1 MPEMNAPKTLAIITV
16 LILSLSILLNSCADF
31 AGFSGSSNVQT
42 STEAI
47 PDDTPGQ
54 SEGTSAGSAPY
65 DNTTSEETS
74 DYAQVTSSEP
84 NESSEEHTQPVPPET
99 TPDSTTAVTV
109 PETSSPQTDPTTSVP
124 EATTNTPAV
133 TTAPPATTPAVT
145 TTPVTLPAE
154 PVTTP
159 AVTTSAP
166 VPVTTPPVTTVT
178 TTPAKT
184 EPPVDP
190 VAEKDYSALN
200 PASNQSM
207 IIYEPNGGRLG
218 SAFNSKTSI
227 SDTAT
232 HKITVTKVEDYF
244 YQTVTD
250 SYYLCPHA
258 MGDKGYL
265 ARDGY
270 VLYGYN
276 TKADGTGT
284 YYGCGWNVP
293 VTEGQKIVL
302 YAMWA
307 KETPA
312 SDFVVSGSVI
322 SEYKGN
328 DNVVVIPFTV
338 NSMAITE
345 IAARAFVNKNVTTV
359 ILHRGI
365 TKLNSFSFSNCPSLK
380 EVYLYDKVT
389 ALPSDSFY
397 SCPNF
402 TTLYINNAQSIRYIG
417 AQKEGSYHM
426 KFQRLLLNKD
436 KQKIMFVS
444 GSNAVYGLLSPIIE
458 KGLDNKYVII
468 NYGTNYYVPSTI
480 YIDLF
485 SKFAKEGDIICI
497 LPEEVPQQWGDN
509 QTTSGYAQFFPAVE
523 GCMEVISYL
532 DIRNYMNMLPYI
544 AKYNGNRAGGGNSY
558 ESVWS
563 EAVDDHGD
571 FSYVRTEPKTGKWS
585 NTALQDWFGP
595 SYRETYFS
603 DYNVSNLNRAF
614 DACVNAGAKVY
625 ISFSIVDK
633 DYVSD
638 YSESNLKAYE
648 DAVTASYITGH
659 TGRYLI
665 SHVSDYIFE
674 HSAFYNSMHHILTE
688 PSKERSEL
696 LLRDIKAQLAKE

>member
-1 MPEMNAPKTLAIITV
+1 MKAKKTLAFITV
-16 LILSLSILLNSCADF
+16 LVLTLTILLTSCTDLT
-31 AGFSGSSNVQT
+31 GSVVSSCNQT

-47 PDDTPGQ
+47 PDDSSGKTEGSSAESAP
-54 SEGTSAGSAPY
+54 SDITTSDETSGTSP
-65 DNTTSEETS
+65 
-74 DYAQVTSSEP
+74 VTSSEAIVSTD
-84 NESSEEHTQPVPPET
+84 ESTQPVPPET
-99 TPDSTTAVTV
+99 TPEETTVVTA
-109 PETSSPQTDPTTSVP
+109 PATTPAETTPATEPATTSPV
-124 EATTNTPAV
+124 V
-133 TTAPPATTPAVT
+133 TTAPPETTVPATTVPVT
-145 TTPVTLPAE
+145 TAPE

-166 VPVTTPPVTTVT
+166 VPVTTPAVTTAA
-178 TTPAKT
+178 TTPAVT
-184 EPPVDP
+184 EPPVEP
-190 VAEKDYSALN
+190 VRDYSALN
-200 PASNQSM
+200 PNSNQFM
-207 IIYEPNGGRLG
+207 IIYEPNGGKLG
-218 SAFNSKTSI
+218 SVFNSKDSV
-227 SDTAT
+227 SDGAT
-232 HKITVTKVEDYF
+232 HKIVVTKIEDYF

-250 SYYLCPHA
+250 SYYLCPHS

-284 YYGCGWNVP
+284 YYGCGWNIP
-293 VTEGQKIVL
+293 ITKGEKIVL

-312 SDFVVSGSVI
+312 SDFKVSGSTI
-322 SEYKGN
+322 TEYKGN
-328 DNVVVIPFTV
+328 DKIVVIPFSINNV
-338 NSMAITE
+338 AITE

-359 ILHRGI
+359 IFHRGI
-365 TKLNSFSFSNCPSLK
+365 TKLNTFSFSNCNSLK
-380 EVYLYDKVT
+380 EVYMYDKIT
-389 ALPSDSFY
+389 TLPSDSFY

-402 TTLYINNAQSIRYIG
+402 TTLYINNAQSVRYIG
-417 AQKEGSYHM
+417 SGKEGSYHM

-444 GSNAVYGLLSPIIE
+444 GSNAVYGLLCPIIE
-458 KGLDNKYVII
+458 KGLDNKYVVI

-509 QTTSGYAQFFPAVE
+509 VTTSGYAQFFPAVE

-532 DIRNYMNMLPYI
+532 DIRNYMNMLPFI
-544 AKYNGNRAGGGNSY
+544 AKYNGNRAGGSNSY
-558 ESVWS
+558 ESVSS
-563 EAVDDHGD
+563 EAVDHNGD
-571 FSYVRTEPKTGKWS
+571 FSYVRTEAKTGKWS
-585 NTALQDWFGP
+585 NTALQDWFGS
-595 SYRETYFS
+595 SYREKYFS
-603 DYNVSNLNRAF
+603 EYNVSNLNRAF
-614 DACVNAGAKVY
+614 DECVKAGAKVY
-625 ISFSIVDK
+625 ISFSVVDK

-638 YSESNLKAYE
+638 YSDANLKAYE

-688 PSKERSEL
+688 PSKQRSEL